1 MSLPVLMT
9 LFLVIGEASTDLNA
23 ANSFEDHPC
32 GDARMVSDLLHVML
46 GSNPEVVDVE
56 TVILDLSE
64 PIYEGDPVPL
74 GRLRLRLA
82 GTARPTSQEVARS
95 CASEL
100 RELIEGK
107 DLTVLSAQT
116 LGDDSIPPGLPVIL
130 MSDRIDLNRRL
141 LERGCARFTTRQRY
155 ELDWW
160 TECNYQRAE
169 RAARLQPRDRRG

>member
-1 MSLPVLMT
+1 ML
-9 LFLVIGEASTDLNA
+9 GEATTDPIA
-23 ANSFEDHPC
+23 ANTFEDHPC
-32 GDARMVSDLLHVML
+32 GDPKMISTMYTSMD
-46 GSNPEVVDVE
+46 GSNAEVIDVE
-56 TVILDLSE
+56 TIVLDLSQRKYESE
-64 PIYEGDPVPL
+64 PIPL

-141 LERGCARFTTRQRY
+141 LERGCARFTTRERY
-155 ELDWW
+155 ELSSW

-169 RAARLQPRDRRG
+169 HAARKAGLGMWQAGVWPSE